1 MSIFRKAAVPARA
14 TETSVDGSLRWL
26 IGISLVC
33 VALVFGLRGYFHALE
48 TGIRQ
53 RGDNQRARLF
63 VGEEIVR
70 TIREIEKDIYRMAVT
85 QNATG
90 FTRINAEIETHL
102 AKLKHDLH
110 VLKEGGTSRR
120 ELQLNI
126 DGTDE
131 VTREATYRPNTASR
145 ELVMELIEIEPQLTQ
160 IQARARSLEALLT
173 KRWQTL
179 EAEDSKAFLLV
190 EDEVVIQLKQ
200 IPPQFERINEN
211 ANRLFLEGDQ
221 RLRALE
227 AELSLQ
233 TDRLRTIET
242 GLISLV
248 VILGAILAVLF
259 MRRLTA
265 ALRDTR
271 RARDDTES
279 QREQNATILDTL
291 GDGVYATDLKGVITF
306 INAAGERILGWA
318 GAELVGQQAHQVL
331 HHSRPDGSHFSES
344 ECPLVAVLQ
353 QGATLDGEDHFVH
366 RNGSFV
372 PVSYRSKPLLLDGQ
386 VVGSLLSFQDI
397 SERLEIEARIR
408 LQQAALNAAANMI
421 LITSR
426 TGLIE
431 YVNPAFCQTTGFSAD
446 EVIGQPASILNS
458 GVQDSA
464 FYKSMWDWLLSG
476 KSWEGELSNRRK
488 NGDIYPEQMTVTPI
502 FEHDEIAHFI
512 AIKRDI
518 SEEIRTRTRLKL
530 IESAIQETS
539 QGIVIMEALAHPQG
553 ALIQYVNAGFSHI
566 TGYSASEAVG
576 ARTGF
581 LQSPQT
587 DIFKLQQIQ
596 HAMLRGESLTLEMS
610 YQRKD
615 GTPFVGE
622 LHLSP
627 VHSERNQVS
636 HYIGLLS
643 DIDLRKQAEAALR
656 DARDQALENSRLKS
670 EFLSTMSHEIR
681 TPMNGI
687 IGMTDLLLDT
697 RLDEEQRD
705 FTGIVR
711 DSAQALLVIIND
723 ILDFSKIEAGKL
735 EIEVTEFSTSQ
746 VVEGS
751 VELLGAR
758 AREKKLT
765 LTSFVDPALPLR
777 LMGDPTRLRQ
787 VLLNLIGNGIKF
799 TEAGGVEI
807 SALLSKIGSEPMV
820 RFEVSDTGIGISENV
835 QSKLFQSFTQAD
847 SSTTRKYGGTGLGL
861 AICKRLIELMGG
873 HIGIDSKIGVGSTF
887 WFTLPLMACSEET
900 KTHQVLKLGSAQ
912 VRGRRVLV
920 VDDHVSDRKVIH
932 RYLNSWDMA
941 NDGASNAPEALKL
954 LQDALEVGAP
964 YDIAL
969 IDYVMPGM
977 DGLEMARIL
986 RAEPAFDALRL
997 VMLTAHDQR
1006 DLCNKALQT
1015 GFAVCLSKP
1024 VRQSQLFDSLVAQAT
1039 DPSDAPA
1046 LEPEMS
1052 AAPDVS
1058 NPENHLA
1065 NRRLILLAEDNL
1077 VNQKV
1082 AQLQVNKL
1090 GYALHIVD
1098 NGEKAV
1104 AAVAAPDHGFA
1115 AILMDCQMPVLDGF
1129 EATMAIRLTEAD
1141 GVSRIPI
1148 IAMTANA
1155 MQGDRDR
1162 CLAVGMDDYLSKP
1175 IKPDELRAMLTR
1187 WAGSPLIE
1195 ADAPD
1200 TVALLA
1206 EAVAHQQ
1213 HAGVPDNCPVIDFAL
1228 LDDYFGDD
1236 PQVVTKLLTLFQS
1249 STVTLLA
1256 KLETSISAHD
1266 SDTVYALTHE
1276 LRGSCGNIGI
1286 ERMSHLTAHLEN
1298 AAAEFD
1304 WKRVAD
1310 CLNNLRVGFAAVNAA
1325 IAAHQS
1331 VSFVPPARPPS

>member
-1 MSIFRKAAVPARA
+1 MNTSSSTTKPALSEDA
-14 TETSVDGSLRWL
+14 SVDGSLRWL
-26 IGISLVC
+26 IGISLLC
-33 VALVFGLRGYFHALE
+33 VALVFGLRAYFDHLE
-48 TGIRQ
+48 TEIKK
-53 RGDNQRARLF
+53 RGDNERARLF

-70 TIREIEKDIYRMAVT
+70 GVREIEKDIYRMAVT
-85 QNATG
+85 QNAAG
-90 FTRINAEIETHL
+90 FKRINNEIEAHL
-102 AKLKHDLH
+102 NKLQRDLN
-110 VLKEGGTSRR
+110 VLKDGGTSKR
-120 ELQLNI
+120 EMQLNI

-131 VTREATYRPNTASR
+131 ITREATYRPNPDNNSV
-145 ELVMELIEIEPQLTQ
+145 VMELIEIEPQLSQ
-160 IQARARSLEALLT
+160 IRNRAHKLEELLSQ
-173 KRWQTL
+173 RWQTL
-179 EAEDSKAFLLV
+179 EAQDANAFLLA
-190 EDEVVIQLKQ
+190 EEEVVIQLKQ

-211 ANRLFLEGDQ
+211 ANRLFVEGDQ

-227 AELSLQ
+227 TELSTQ
-233 TDRLRTIET
+233 AANLRSIET

-248 VILGAILAVLF
+248 VVLGAILAVLF

-265 ALRDTR
+265 ALHETR
-271 RARDDTES
+271 CARDDTES

-291 GDGVYATDLKGVITF
+291 SDGVYATDLKGFVTY
-306 INAAGERILGWA
+306 INAAGERILGWPV
-318 GAELVGQQAHQVL
+318 AELVGQPSHQVL
-331 HHSRPDGSHFSES
+331 HHSRPDGSHFPEAD
-344 ECPLVAVLQ
+344 CPLIAVLQ
-353 QGATLDGEDHFVH
+353 QGATLDGEDYFVH
-366 RNGSFV
+366 RTGRFV

-431 YVNPAFCQTTGFSAD
+431 YVNPAFCQTTGFHID

-464 FYKSMWDWLLSG
+464 FYQAMWERLLSG

-488 NGDIYPEQMTVTPI
+488 NGEIYPEQMTVTPI
-502 FEHDEIAHFI
+502 YEHDEISHFV

-539 QGIVIMEALAHPQG
+539 QGIVIMDAQAHHHG

-566 TGYSASEAVG
+566 TGYSSAEAVG

-581 LQSPQT
+581 LQSPQA
-587 DIFKLQQIQ
+587 DPFKLQQIQ
-596 HAMLRGESLTLEMS
+596 NAMQHGESLTLEMN

-627 VHSERNQVS
+627 VHSERAKVS

-705 FTGIVR
+705 FTSIVR

-735 EIEVTEFSTSQ
+735 EIEVTEFSCSQ
-746 VVEGS
+746 VVEGT

-758 AREKKLT
+758 AREKNLT

-799 TEAGGVEI
+799 TETGGVEI
-807 SALLSKIGSEPMV
+807 SALLTKIGNEQML
-820 RFEVSDTGIGISENV
+820 RFEVTDTGIGISEQV
-835 QSKLFQSFTQAD
+835 QAKLFQSFTQAD

-861 AICKRLIELMGG
+861 AICKRLVELMGG
-873 HIGIDSKIGVGSTF
+873 HIGIDSVAGQGSTF
-887 WFTLPLMACSEET
+887 WFALPLLACTQET
-900 KTHQVLKLGSAQ
+900 KSNQVQQFNSSEARSL
-912 VRGRRVLV
+912 RVLV

-932 RYLNSWDMA
+932 RYLSSWEMA

-954 LQDALEVGAP
+954 LQDALDVGVP

-969 IDYVMPGM
+969 IDYVMPNM
-977 DGLEMARIL
+977 DGLEMAHVL
-986 RAEPAFDALRL
+986 RADPRFDALRL

-1006 DLCNKALQT
+1006 ELCSRAVQV
-1015 GFAVCLSKP
+1015 GFAACLGKP
-1024 VRQSQLFDSLVAQAT
+1024 VRQSQLFDSLVARCV
-1039 DPSDAPA
+1039 PA
-1046 LEPEMS
+1046 EEPTSQNTELLAEQS
-1052 AAPDVS
+1052 LA
-1058 NPENHLA
+1058 NPENLTD

-1090 GYALHIVD
+1090 GYALHVVD
-1098 NGEKAV
+1098 NGRKAIEALAAADQGLTPAF
-1104 AAVAAPDHGFA
+1104 AAV
-1115 AILMDCQMPVLDGF
+1115 LMDCQMPVMDGF
-1129 EATMAIRLTEAD
+1129 EATVAIRIAQA
-1141 GVSRIPI
+1141 VNHQRIPI

-1162 CLAVGMDDYLSKP
+1162 CLTVGMDDYLSKP
-1175 IKPDELRAMLTR
+1175 IKPEELRAALAK
-1187 WAGSPLIE
+1187 WVGSPLIE
-1195 ADAPD
+1195 ESAAQSAPVIAPPTPHPVVED
-1200 TVALLA
+1200 KS
-1206 EAVAHQQ
+1206 
-1213 HAGVPDNCPVIDFAL
+1213 PVIDFEL

-1249 STVTLLA
+1249 TTTVLLG
-1256 KLETSISAHD
+1256 KLETSITERD
-1266 SDTVYALTHE
+1266 RDTIFTLAHE
-1276 LRGSCGNIGI
+1276 LRGSCSNIGI
-1286 ERMSHLTAHLEN
+1286 ERMANMTAHLEN
-1298 AAAEFD
+1298 AAAELD
-1304 WKRVAD
+1304 WKRTAAMFED
-1310 CLNNLRVGFAAVNAA
+1310 LHAGFDDVVAA
-1325 IAAHQS
+1325 IATHQR
-1331 VSFVPPARPPS
+1331 A

>member
-1 MSIFRKAAVPARA
+1 MRQSAPAAAPVNAA
-14 TETSVDGSLRWL
+14 ESTVDGSLRWL
-26 IGISLVC
+26 IGISLLC
-33 VALVFGLRGYFHALE
+33 VALVFGLRWYFNQLE
-48 TGIRQ
+48 TEIKQ
-53 RGDNQRARLF
+53 RGDNERARLF

-70 TIREIEKDIYRMAVT
+70 GVREIEKDIYRMAVT
-85 QNATG
+85 QNASG
-90 FTRINAEIETHL
+90 FTRINTEIEGHL
-102 AKLKHDLH
+102 AKLKHDLN
-110 VLKEGGTSRR
+110 VLKDGGVCRR
-120 ELQLNI
+120 EMQLNI
-126 DGTDE
+126 DGNDEATRE
-131 VTREATYRPNTASR
+131 VTYKPDPSSQKV
-145 ELVMELIEIEPQLTQ
+145 VMELIEIEPQLAQ
-160 IQARARSLEALLT
+160 IRARARSLEELLAR
-173 KRWQTL
+173 RWQTL
-179 EAEDSKAFLLV
+179 EAEDSEAFLLA
-190 EDEVVIQLKQ
+190 EEEVVIQLKQ

-211 ANRLFLEGDQ
+211 ANRLFLEGDI

-227 AELSLQ
+227 AELATQ
-233 TDRLRTIET
+233 TKNLKNIET

-248 VILGAILAVLF
+248 VVLGAILAVLF
-259 MRRLTA
+259 MRRLTD
-265 ALRDTR
+265 ALHETR
-271 RARDDTES
+271 RARDATES

-291 GDGVYATDLKGVITF
+291 SDGVYATDLNGVITF
-306 INAAGERILGWA
+306 VNAAGERILGWSTA
-318 GAELVGQQAHQVL
+318 DLVGQPSHEVL
-331 HHSRPDGSHFSES
+331 HHSRPDGSHFPEV
-344 ECPLVAVLQ
+344 ECPLIAVLQ

-366 RNGSFV
+366 RSGRFV
-372 PVSYRSKPLLLDGQ
+372 PVSYRSKPLLLGGQ

-421 LITSR
+421 LITSHS
-426 TGLIE
+426 GLIE
-431 YVNPAFCQTTGFSAD
+431 YVNPAFCETTGFSAD
-446 EVIGQPASILNS
+446 EVIGQPASMLNS
-458 GVQDSA
+458 GVQDQA
-464 FYKSMWDWLLSG
+464 FYKQMWDWLLSG

-488 NGDIYPEQMTVTPI
+488 NGEIYPEQMTVTPI
-502 FEHDEIAHFI
+502 FEDGEIAHFV

-539 QGIVIMEALAHPQG
+539 QGIVIMDAQAHPDG
-553 ALIQYVNAGFSHI
+553 AVIQYVNAGFSRI
-566 TGYSASEAVG
+566 TGYSSADAVG
-576 ARTGF
+576 ARAGF
-581 LQSPQT
+581 LRSPQT
-587 DIFKLQQIQ
+587 DPFKTQQIQ
-596 HAMLRGESLTLEMS
+596 TAVAHGDSLTLEMN

-615 GTPFVGE
+615 GSSFMGE

-627 VHSERNQVS
+627 VHSEHGVVS

-697 RLDEEQRD
+697 RLDDEQRD

-735 EIEVTEFSTSQ
+735 EIEITEFSSSQ
-746 VVEGS
+746 VVEGT

-758 AREKKLT
+758 AREKKLA

-799 TEAGGVEI
+799 TETGGVEI
-807 SALLSKIGSEPMV
+807 SALRAGTDTEPLV
-820 RFEVSDTGIGISENV
+820 RFEVSDTGIGISEQV
-835 QSKLFQSFTQAD
+835 QAKLFQSFTQAD

-861 AICKRLIELMGG
+861 AICKRLVELMDG
-873 HIGIDSKIGVGSTF
+873 HIGIDSQAGVGSTF
-887 WFTLPLMACSEET
+887 WFTLPLLACSDVT
-900 KTHQVLKLGSAQ
+900 KAQQVLQ
-912 VRGRRVLV
+912 RGDAEIRSRRVLV

-932 RYLNSWDMA
+932 RYLSSWQMA
-941 NDGASNAPEALKL
+941 NDGASSAPEALKL
-954 LQDALEVGAP
+954 LQDAVDVGAP

-986 RAEPAFDALRL
+986 RADPAFDALRL

-1006 DLCNKALQT
+1006 DLCNQALET
-1015 GFAVCLSKP
+1015 GFAVCLAKP
-1024 VRQSQLFDSLVAQAT
+1024 VRQSQLFDSLVAQDTTLNEAAVL
-1039 DPSDAPA
+1039 S
-1046 LEPEMS
+1046 PELQPMQ
-1052 AAPDVS
+1052 DLS
-1058 NPENHLA
+1058 NPENLSD

-1090 GYALHIVD
+1090 GYALHVVD

-1104 AAVAAPDHGFA
+1104 AAVAALGNSLA

-1129 EATMAIRLTEAD
+1129 EATVAIRVAQATAD
-1141 GVSRIPI
+1141 WRIPI

-1175 IKPDELRAMLTR
+1175 IKPDELRAALTK
-1187 WAGSPLIE
+1187 WVGSPLIKVQAS
-1195 ADAPD
+1195 ADPVK
-1200 TVALLA
+1200 TPALAATL
-1206 EAVAHQQ
+1206 
-1213 HAGVPDNCPVIDFAL
+1213 HATVPDDSPVIDFAL

-1236 PQVVTKLLTLFQS
+1236 PQVVVKLLALFQS
-1249 STVTLLA
+1249 TTTTLLA
-1256 KLETSISAHD
+1256 KLETSIAQHD

-1286 ERMSHLTAHLEN
+1286 ERMSNITARLEN

-1304 WKRVAD
+1304 WQRVTNTFED
-1310 CLNNLRVGFAAVNAA
+1310 LRGGFVEVNAA

-1331 VSFVPPARPPS
+1331 ASLVSPALPPS